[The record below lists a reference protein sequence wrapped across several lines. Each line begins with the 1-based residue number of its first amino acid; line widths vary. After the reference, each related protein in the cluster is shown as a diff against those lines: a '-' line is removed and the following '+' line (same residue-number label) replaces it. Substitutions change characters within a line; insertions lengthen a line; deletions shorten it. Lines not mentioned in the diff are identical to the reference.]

1 MAETVR
7 LMDYFYVLVPNKPG
21 EGARI
26 LDAPR
31 NEGVNLVAYSGFP
44 EGRGAQL
51 DFIPVD
57 SAAFRAVAK
66 QKKWKVKGP
75 KRCFIIEGEDRLG
88 ACAEVLGRLAAA
100 KINVT
105 AMDGVAAGGGRY
117 GAILWVE
124 SRDVKKVAG
133 ILGAA

>member
-26 LDAPR
+26 LDALR

-75 KRCFIIEGEDRLG
+75 KRCFIIEGDDRLG